1 MKNLQLSSKPP
12 RYNQNLL
19 LDEKAK
25 EFVLGAEKNKKMEQ
39 EFSDVNNKKDEPHK
53 VKTLFPWEDNN
64 VRKDVYKTFNLR
76 LPEEY
81 YVKLA
86 YLSQLKK
93 DSKHKVC
100 LDILLPEIDK
110 KLNLK

>member
-1 MKNLQLSSKPP
+1 MKKLQLSSKPP
-12 RYNQNLL
+12 KTNQGPLL
-19 LDEKAK
+19 EEKVK
-25 EFVLGAEKNKKMEQ
+25 EFVLGAEKNKNEGQISYEEVDPKE
-39 EFSDVNNKKDEPHK
+39 EKYKEKSF
-53 VKTLFPWEDNN
+53 FPWEDSKI
-64 VRKDVYKTFNLR
+64 RKDVYKTFNLR

-93 DSKHKVC
+93 DSKHKIC

-110 KLNLK
+110 KLNLN

>member
-1 MKNLQLSSKPP
+1 MKKFQLSSKPP
-12 RYNQNLL
+12 RTNQEPFFE
-19 LDEKAK
+19 EKIK
-25 EFVLGAEKNKKMEQ
+25 EFVLGAEKNKKPEQ
-39 EFSDVNNKKDEPHK
+39 VISNDSTQKEEIYQEKPS
-53 VKTLFPWEDNN
+53 FPWENGK

-81 YVKLA
+81 YVKLN

-110 KLNLK
+110 KLNLI

>member
-1 MKNLQLSSKPP
+1 MKKLQLSSKPP
-12 RYNQNLL
+12 KTNQDPLL
-19 LDEKAK
+19 EEKVK
-25 EFVLGAEKNKKMEQ
+25 EFVLGAEKNKNAEQ
-39 EFSDVNNKKDEPHK
+39 ISSEKP
-53 VKTLFPWEDNN
+53 TLKEEKYQEKPFFPWEDNR

-93 DSKHKVC
+93 DSKHKIC
-100 LDILLPEIDK
+100 LDILLPEIDN